1 MVGDRGVYL
10 TCLLLFMYSLSLHYV
25 FGLSPCALLRPEPN
39 VSGRVVGPAGAQ
51 PEARVSALCS
61 RLARLLSGE
70 AEAGAGTP
78 RVGTAFSRPIRLR
91 TSHWVTRV
99 MWGRALG
106 CVNPTS
112 CLPLAAEGGGRVY
125 AT

>member
-1 MVGDRGVYL
+1 MTGVNL
-10 TCLLLFMYSLSLHYV
+10 PNLPPPICGLSLHYV
-25 FGLSPCALLRPEPN
+25 FGLSSSALLRPQPN

-78 RVGTAFSRPIRLR
+78 RVGTAFSRPVRVR
-91 TSHWVTRV
+91 TSS
-99 MWGRALG
+99 LDDD
-106 CVNPTS
+106 
-112 CLPLAAEGGGRVY
+112 
-125 AT
+125 